1 MNEQDILWLLALG
14 SGIIWFWLTLLED
27 SEHE

>member
-1 MNEQDILWLLALG
+1 MENDILWLLALG

-27 SEHE
+27 SERE

>member
-27 SEHE
+27 SERE

>member
-27 SEHE
+27 SEQ